1 MISKKNS
8 ILIKL
13 DKKAAK
19 ELKKL
24 SKDIQ
29 AKIKQKIKTLCDNP
43 LAGKQ
48 LSGFPPL
55 RRIRSG
61 NYRIIYTFQDNILV
75 ILVLNIGHRKDIY
88 RNLKQQKQ

>member
-1 MISKKNS
+1 MTSKKNS
-8 ILIKL
+8 ISIKF
-13 DKKAAK
+13 DKKAVK
-19 ELKKL
+19 DLKKL

-29 AKIKQKIKTLCDNP
+29 IKLIKKIDTLRDEP
-43 LAGKQ
+43 LSGKQ
-48 LSGFPPL
+48 LSGFPHL

-88 RNLKQQKQ
+88 RNLK

>member
-1 MISKKNS
+1 MISKKNLIS
-8 ILIKL
+8 IKF
-13 DKKAAK
+13 DKKVVK
-19 ELKKL
+19 NFKKF

-29 AKIKQKIKTLCDNP
+29 TKLMQKIETLRDEP
-43 LAGKQ
+43 LSGKQ
-48 LSGFPPL
+48 LSGFPHL

-88 RNLKQQKQ
+88 RTLK